1 MELNRKNTKKIIFIL
16 CFAITFCLLLMHIG
30 DVWRTIVK
38 LFGVLLPVIIG
49 FCFAFIVDPVV
60 GFLERKVFF
69 ALPKRHPVYGR
80 SAARALSV
88 LLTVLL
94 VAGLIALFFYIVV
107 PEVEDALS
115 VVSYTLPNSSED
127 FVTGINNALTE
138 HHIAYQIPTDKLSD
152 WNDLITSATS
162 WLQNALG
169 FGSVDSILQTAKTV
183 LARFITFLFGFILSI
198 YTLAQKERM
207 GRAAA
212 RFIRAYSSEKRANRI
227 FRISHLVSVSFR
239 NFITGQVLDA
249 LIMACLCYVG
259 MKIFRFPYPG
269 ATCAVVGVMVLVPQ
283 VGSWI
288 AGTIG
293 ALLSLTQSLTKALLF
308 VVFYETLVQIK
319 INVISPKVVG
329 KVTGLPGFLVL
340 VSVIIGGNLAG
351 VVGML
356 IAVPICSIVDVLLR
370 EDMARR
376 LAKKKAALPAAEAA
390 KTAETTEKIS

>member
-1 MELNRKNTKKIIFIL
+1 MELNRRNTKKIIFIL
-16 CFAITFCLLLMHIG
+16 CSAITFCLFLMHIG
-30 DVWRTIVK
+30 DVWSAIVR
-38 LFGVLLPVIIG
+38 LFDVLLPVIIG

-60 GFLERKVFF
+60 GFFERKVFF
-69 ALPKRHPVYGR
+69 ALPRRHPVHGKGVSR
-80 SAARALSV
+80 GLSI

-94 VAGLIALFFYIVV
+94 VAGLIALFFHTVV

-115 VVSYTLPNSSED
+115 VVSNTLPDSSEE
-127 FVTGINNALTE
+127 FVADINKALAA
-138 HHIAYQIPTDKLSD
+138 HHISYQVPPDKLSG
-152 WNDLITSATS
+152 WNDLITSATK
-162 WLQNALG
+162 WLQDALG
-169 FGSVDSILQTAKTV
+169 FGSVDSIVKTAKTV
-183 LARFITFLFGFILSI
+183 FARFVTFLFGFILSI

-207 GRAAA
+207 GRAMS
-212 RFIRAYSSEKRANRI
+212 RFIRAYYSKRHADRV
-227 FRISHLVSVSFR
+227 FRISHLVAVSFR

-259 MKIFRFPYPG
+259 MRIFRFPYPG

-319 INVISPKVVG
+319 INVISPRVVG

-340 VSVIIGGNLAG
+340 ISVIIGGNLAG

-370 EDMARR
+370 EDMAKR
-376 LAKKKAALPAAEAA
+376 LAKKKAALKKADTAKPANG
-390 KTAETTEKIS
+390 TT

>member
-1 MELNRKNTKKIIFIL
+1 MELNRKNTKTILFIL
-16 CFAITFCLLLMHIG
+16 CFSITYCLLLMHVG
-30 DVWRTIVK
+30 DVWHAIVK
-38 LFGVLLPVIIG
+38 LFDVLLPVIIG

-60 GFLERKVFF
+60 DFLERKVLF
-69 ALPKRHPVYGR
+69 ALPKHHPVHGKGV
-80 SAARALSV
+80 ARGLSI
-88 LLTVLL
+88 LLMVLL
-94 VAGLIALFFYIVV
+94 VAGLIVLFFHIVV

-115 VVSYTLPNSSED
+115 VVSDTLPNSSKD
-127 FVTGINNALTE
+127 FVAGINKALSR
-138 HHIAYQIPTDKLSD
+138 HHIAYQIPADKLSD
-152 WNDLITSATS
+152 WNALITSATS

-169 FGSVDSILQTAKTV
+169 FGSVGSILQTAKTV
-183 LARFITFLFGFILSI
+183 FARFAAFLFGFILSI

-212 RFIRAYSSEKRANRI
+212 RFILAYSSKKHADRI
-227 FRISHLVSVSFR
+227 FRISRLVSVSFR

-249 LIMACLCYVG
+249 LILACLCYVG

-308 VVFYETLVQIK
+308 VIFYEALVQIK

-329 KVTGLPGFLVL
+329 KATGLPGFLVL
-340 VSVIIGGNLAG
+340 VSVIVGGNLAG

-370 EDMARR
+370 EDITRR
-376 LAKKKAALPAAEAA
+376 LAKKKTALHAEETAKAAE
-390 KTAETTEKIS
+390 TEK

>member
-1 MELNRKNTKKIIFIL
+1 MELNRKNTKTIIFIL
-16 CFAITFCLLLMHIG
+16 CFAITFCLFLMHIG
-30 DVWRTIVK
+30 DVWGAIVK
-38 LFGVLLPVIIG
+38 LFDVLLPVIIG

-60 GFLERKVFF
+60 GFFERKVFF
-69 ALPKRHPVYGR
+69 ALPKRYPVHGKGVSR
-80 SAARALSV
+80 GLSI

-94 VAGLIALFFYIVV
+94 VAGLIVLFFHTVV

-115 VVSYTLPNSSED
+115 VVSNTQTDSAED
-127 FVTGINNALTE
+127 FVTGINKALAAR
-138 HHIAYQIPTDKLSD
+138 HISYQIPTDKLSD
-152 WNDLITSATS
+152 WNKLITSATR
-162 WLQNALG
+162 WLQDALG
-169 FGSVDSILQTAKTV
+169 FGSVDSIVKTAKTV
-183 LARFITFLFGFILSI
+183 FGRFVTFLFGFILSI
-198 YTLAQKERM
+198 YALAQKERM
-207 GRAAA
+207 GRAMS
-212 RFIRAYSSEKRANRI
+212 RFIRAYYSERRADRI
-227 FRISHLVSVSFR
+227 FRISRLVAVSFR

-249 LIMACLCYVG
+249 LIMAGLCYVG

-308 VVFYETLVQIK
+308 IIFYETLVQIK
-319 INVISPKVVG
+319 INVISPRVVG

-356 IAVPICSIVDVLLR
+356 VAVPICSVVDVLLR
-370 EDMARR
+370 EDMAKR
-376 LAKKKAALPAAEAA
+376 LAKKKAALKKADIAKPANG
-390 KTAETTEKIS
+390 TS